1 MEAELLM
8 ICYYGHNERN
18 LPRGFMRK
26 IYIVGMVASGKTTFA
41 RNLSKEIGIP
51 FYELDCIVHVKT
63 SEGQIYRRLP
73 K

>member
-1 MEAELLM
+1 
-8 ICYYGHNERN
+8 
-18 LPRGFMRK
+18 MRK

-41 RNLSKEIGIP
+41 KNLSKEMGIP
-51 FYELDCIVHVKT
+51 FYELDCIVRVKT